1 MGRLLTALSR
11 KTGIN
16 KLMLALPCLPSPGK
30 HRPSVS
36 TGELRKL
43 APDRGSTAVR
53 EKSRAGFVHDRFDLA
68 IIVPVYQAESYLYQC
83 VESLV
88 NQKTEFQYQI
98 ILVDDGTTD
107 RSFEKIASFLS
118 NEKISVIH
126 QENRGP
132 SAARNRG
139 IDSAQASYLCFVD
152 SDDFVDA
159 LMVERLM
166 KRAIQTGAD
175 VVVGNFSY
183 YHENTGRITKNR
195 LEDGRPKNIYDLYG
209 ITCAKVYHSRLFER
223 VQFPEGNLYEDS
235 IVKHLLLPMAGE
247 IQCVSEPVYYY
258 RIREKSRSQT
268 AKSDYRCV
276 DSTWIT
282 FRMAEDRRKLG
293 IEKTSQYR
301 NYYLRQIAMNFQ
313 RQAILPEKMKREI
326 FILTSDA
333 VKQEFPKEDRQENS
347 RALRRLHRALL
358 SGDYKTYRRIC
369 FWI

>member
-88 NQKTEFQYQI
+88 NQKTEIPYQI

-107 RSFEKIASFLS
+107 RSFEKIACFLQD
-118 NEKISVIH
+118 EKISVIH

-175 VVVGNFSY
+175 VVVGNFPI
-183 YHENTGRITKNR
+183 ITKIQEESR
-195 LEDGRPKNIYDLYG
+195 KIGWKTEGRKIFT
-209 ITCAKVYHSRLFER
+209 ISTE
-223 VQFPEGNLYEDS
+223 
-235 IVKHLLLPMAGE
+235 LP
-247 IQCVSEPVYYY
+247 V
-258 RIREKSRSQT
+258 RRFTIRG
-268 AKSDYRCV
+268 
-276 DSTWIT
+276 
-282 FRMAEDRRKLG
+282 F
-293 IEKTSQYR
+293 
-301 NYYLRQIAMNFQ
+301 
-313 RQAILPEKMKREI
+313 
-326 FILTSDA
+326 
-333 VKQEFPKEDRQENS
+333 
-347 RALRRLHRALL
+347 L
-358 SGDYKTYRRIC
+358 SGSSSRRGIC
-369 FWI
+369 MRTVL